1 LRAET
6 GRLPFIFFPSSFY
19 LHGRKRSLRPCSLDR
34 DGHGARGKGVLMLIV
49 AENLIAD
56 LVSPA
61 DAFAAVEA
69 TFAAM
74 ARGEAYN
81 FPVVREA
88 LGEGRQYGFKSGLD
102 RAGAMLGV
110 KAGGY
115 FPGNLAKG
123 MINHQSSVFLFDP
136 DTGRPLAMVG
146 GNLLTALRTA
156 AASAISIDRLA
167 RKDARV
173 LGIVGAGHQAGFQLR
188 AAARVRAFERV
199 VAWNLHSDMLP
210 GLGKVAAEVGLPFE
224 AVKLDRLGAE
234 ADVIVTITS
243 SPAASL
249 MDAHVRAGTHLACM
263 GTDTKGKQEVEPA
276 LLGRARVF
284 TDEVA
289 QSVSIGEAQHAVA
302 AGLLAEG
309 AIVPLGQ
316 VLTGAH
322 PGRSSADEITLFDGT
337 GVGLQDLAV
346 AAVAVTRARERGL
359 GTEVAV

>member
-1 LRAET
+1 
-6 GRLPFIFFPSSFY
+6 
-19 LHGRKRSLRPCSLDR
+19 
-34 DGHGARGKGVLMLIV
+34 MLIIPE
-49 AENLIAD
+49 ALIAE
-56 LVSPA
+56 LVSPE
-61 DAFAAVEA
+61 DAYAAVAA

-102 RAGAMLGV
+102 RAGGMLGV

-115 FPGNLAKG
+115 FPGNAARG
-123 MINHQSSVFLFDP
+123 ITNHQSMVYLFDP
-136 DTGRPLAMVG
+136 ESGRPTAMVG

-156 AASAISIDRLA
+156 AASALSIDRLA
-167 RKDARV
+167 RAEARV
-173 LGIVGAGHQAGFQLR
+173 LGIVGAGHQAAFQLR
-188 AAARVRAFERV
+188 AAARVRDWDRV
-199 VAWNLHSDMLP
+199 IAWNLHPDMLP
-210 GLGKVAAEVGLPFE
+210 KLGAVAAELGLPFE
-224 AVKLDRLGAE
+224 AVGLEQMVE
-234 ADVIVTITS
+234 ADAIITITS

-249 MDAHVRAGTHLACM
+249 MAAHVAPGTHLACM

-276 LLGRARVF
+276 LVAKARLF

-302 AGLLAEG
+302 AGLVAG
-309 AIVPLGQ
+309 ADITPLGA

-322 PGRSSADEITLFDGT
+322 PGRGSAEEITLFDGT

-346 AAVAVTRARERGL
+346 AAVAVARANERGL
-359 GTEVAV
+359 GVEVQV